1 MVPLA
6 DYIAGLRRNQF
17 DLKFA
22 LEREVR
28 VGMEAAAKLAKSFIG
43 QEMPGW
49 DPLAPSTIADKASK
63 GYATPAPLRRTG
75 ELAES
80 IKGEAEAVLGGV
92 RGVVGTN
99 DPTALWH
106 EMGTSRMPARPFLGP
121 ALILSEPVLGAALSA
136 LAVRTL
142 TPGKRP

>member
-1 MVPLA
+1 MIPLA
-6 DYIAGLRRNQF
+6 DVISGLKRNQF

-28 VGMEAAAKLAKSFIG
+28 VGMEAAAKLAQSFIG

-49 DPLAPSTIADKASK
+49 DPLADSTIADKQRG
-63 GYATPAPLRRTG
+63 GYATPAPLLRTG
-75 ELAES
+75 ALKES
-80 IKGEAEAVLGGV
+80 IKGEAESVPGGV
-92 RGVVGTN
+92 HGIVGTD

-106 EMGTSRMPARPFLGP
+106 EMGTSRTPPRPFLGP
-121 ALILSEPVLGAALSA
+121 AMILTEPAIGVALDA

-142 TPGKRP
+142 IPGKRP

>member
-1 MVPLA
+1 MVPLSE
-6 DYIAGLRRNQF
+6 YIAGLKRNQF

-28 VGMEAAAKLAKSFIG
+28 LEMEAAAKLAKSFIG

-49 DPLAPSTIADKASK
+49 DPLKSSTIAEKERG
-63 GYATPAPLRRTG
+63 GYATPAPLKRTG

-80 IKGEAEAVLGGV
+80 IKGEAESTTNGV
-92 RGVVGTN
+92 RGMVYSE

-106 EMGTSRMPARPFLGP
+106 EFGTSRLPARPFLGP
-121 ALILSEPVLGAALSA
+121 ALVLSETAIGVALGA
-136 LAVRTL
+136 LAIRTL

>member
-1 MVPLA
+1 MIPLA
-6 DYIAGLRRNQF
+6 DVISGLKRNQF
-17 DLKFA
+17 ELKFA

-49 DPLAPSTIADKASK
+49 DPLKPSTLAEKAQQ
-63 GYATPAPLRRTG
+63 GYETPAPLRRTG
-75 ELAES
+75 ELADS
-80 IKGEAEAVLGGV
+80 IKGEAESVPGGV
-92 RGVVGTN
+92 RGVVGTD

-106 EMGTSRMPARPFLGP
+106 EMGTSRMAPRPFLGP
-121 ALILSEPVLGAALSA
+121 ALILSEPVLGAALSE

-142 TPGKRP
+142 TPGKRS